1 MTRACRIIGRN
12 DTRWIPN
19 SARFVLLGTYAR
31 GTGALQV
38 EISRMPLSAVAERDT
53 AFRQIYQLAK
63 GEVKM
68 VQEIEKK
75 DPFKA
80 GSFGASSVEDR

>member
-1 MTRACRIIGRN
+1 
-12 DTRWIPN
+12 
-19 SARFVLLGTYAR
+19 
-31 GTGALQV
+31 
-38 EISRMPLSAVAERDT
+38 MPLSAVAERDP